1 MQLTGKRIS
10 DPAVSSAA
18 TLEDLYNAFKVK
30 DKIKKLA
37 QTPQLQQVEKQLP
50 NVKVHASRRTPV
62 HKEKEIGRWKIIEDE
77 LVLRDLPVF
86 GSRYQDSKEV
96 LRNGGG

>member
-1 MQLTGKRIS
+1 MQLTGKRIP
-10 DPAVSSAA
+10 DPAVSSAT
-18 TLEDLYNAFKVK
+18 TLEDLYNAFKTK
-30 DKIKKLA
+30 EKIKKLA
-37 QTPQLQQVEKQLP
+37 QTPQLKQVSEQLP

-96 LRNGGG
+96 IRNGGR